1 MSKPIVLCLGN
12 TLFAQDAWKKLEEIA
27 EVVTLPKGTSRATF
41 FQLIEDPASKFSK
54 IEVITRTAGSVAQTG
69 RFDEELARR
78 LPKSVKAVC
87 HNGAGYD
94 QVDVK
99 YFNDRHIQVS
109 NTPDL
114 VSNSTA
120 DDHVFL
126 LLGALRNFSFGARN
140 LLDGKWPQ
148 DGSAAGTPFGHDP
161 EGKTVGVL
169 GLGGIGGAIVSRLKP
184 FGFKKFIYHNRSR
197 LSPELENDCEYV
209 SFDELLSQSD
219 IISVNVP
226 LNPKTV
232 HLIDSKAFG
241 KMKEGVVI
249 VNTARGAIIDE
260 AALIEAL
267 KAGKVRSAGLDVFEF
282 EPKVCQEIM
291 DMKQV
296 LALPHMG
303 AHSVETRKK
312 MEEFVVSNAASVI
325 KTGHVISIVPEIR
338 NEEWFK
344 TLA

>member
-12 TLFAQDAWKKLEEIA
+12 SLFAQDAWKKLEEIA
-27 EVVTLPKGTSRATF
+27 EGGTLPKGTSRATF

-249 VNTARGAIIDE
+249 VNTARGPVIDE
-260 AALIEAL
+260 AALKPAL
-267 KAGKVRSAGLDVFEF
+267 LSGKVFSFGTDVFENEPNIDF
-282 EPKVCQEIM
+282 E
-291 DMKQV
+291 
-296 LALPHMG
+296 LAKLPNVVSLPHMG
-303 AHSVETRKK
+303 THTMETLLQMEEIVISNVET
-312 MEEFVVSNAASVI
+312 FY
-325 KTGHVISIVPEIR
+325 KTGKVL
-338 NEEWFK
+338 
-344 TLA
+344 TLVAELKGLY